1 MLMKLDTLAKLLVT
15 TLMLLGALAASR
27 TASAAP
33 EGPQSGNPC
42 YANLS
47 EGQKFVVDTQNEWA
61 RLGVQGFSP
70 LRNFPV
76 PEVKWS
82 CWSAR

>member
-1 MLMKLDTLAKLLVT
+1 MLMKVDTIAKLFLT

-27 TASAAP
+27 AANAAP
-33 EGPQSGNPC
+33 EDEAC
-42 YANLS
+42 YAQLS
-47 EGQKFVVDTQNEWA
+47 AGQKIVVDIQNEWA

-82 CWSAR
+82 CWTAR

>member
-1 MLMKLDTLAKLLVT
+1 MLMKLDALGRLLAATLI
-15 TLMLLGALAASR
+15 LLGALAAPR
-27 TASAAP
+27 AASAAP
-33 EGPQSGNPC
+33 ESPQSRDAC

-47 EGQKFVVDTQNEWA
+47 EGQQFVVDTQNEWA

-82 CWSAR
+82 CWGAR